1 VRRIAVTVLV
11 LALLGGTAAAFTM
24 TEALK
29 LERPPVTAPRFDKV
43 FSPTCGCS
51 TSAARLAFHLR
62 RADRLDLVIVSGD
75 EPVRTLA
82 TDLEHARGR
91 VLVRWNG
98 RDDDGAILPD
108 GVYRLRVEL
117 ADAGRT
123 VVIPKKIRIDTRAPA
138 LELVRT
144 APLAFSPDGD
154 GRRDTL
160 RAAYR
165 ADEDAAPVLSVDGRI
180 AVEGRVKRAGER
192 AVVWDGRVGERSL
205 RAGVYRVLLR
215 ARDRAGNLSS
225 AAAFSA
231 GIRYV
236 DVVPSAIVARRGT
249 RFRFRV
255 LADAASFSW
264 ILRRAHGRVVRADV
278 GAKPGAITVQLPRR
292 IRPGRYVLE
301 VTANGHRD
309 RASVRIVRS
318 GA

>member
-29 LERPPVTAPRFDKV
+29 LERPPVTEPRFDKV
-43 FSPTCGCS
+43 FSPTCRCPTG
-51 TSAARLAFHLR
+51 AARLSFRLR
-62 RADRLDLVIVSGD
+62 RADRLDLAIVSGD

-108 GVYRLRVEL
+108 GLYRLRVEL

-123 VVIPKKIRIDTRAPA
+123 VVIPKKIRIDTQAPD
-138 LELVRT
+138 LELIRT
-144 APLAFSPDGD
+144 APQAFSPDGD

-160 RAAYR
+160 RVVYR
-165 ADEDAAPVLSVDGRI
+165 IDEDAAPVLSVDGRI
-180 AVEGRVKRAGER
+180 AFEGGLRRAGER
-192 AVVWDGRVGERSL
+192 AVVWDGRIGERSL
-205 RAGVYRVLLR
+205 PPGDYHLFLR

-225 AAAFSA
+225 AAAFTA
-231 GIRYV
+231 VARYIT
-236 DVVPSAIVARRGT
+236 VVPSEIVARRGT

-264 ILRRAHGRVVRADV
+264 TLRRRHGGVVAADAR
-278 GAKPGAITVQLPRR
+278 AKPGPITVELPRR

-301 VTANGHRD
+301 VSANGYRD
-309 RASVRIVRS
+309 RASVLIVRS
-318 GA
+318 GV